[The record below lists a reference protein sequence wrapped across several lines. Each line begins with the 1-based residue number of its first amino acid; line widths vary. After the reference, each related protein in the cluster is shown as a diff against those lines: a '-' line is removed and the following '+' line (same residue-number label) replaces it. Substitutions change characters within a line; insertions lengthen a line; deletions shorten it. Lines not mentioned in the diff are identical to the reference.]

1 MATNVKATKKY
12 KALIAVGLS
21 PEQAMKALS
30 PEPVKDDPRAQLI
43 AAGFTPEQADGI
55 LGTSGGTA
63 DADEVSEADA
73 LVEASPYKFAKGRVY
88 VNSSIVEG
96 VVRVI
101 KTGKPE
107 IVTTSGTG
115 RTKAVLLVR
124 QDSGDVSI
132 QNLA

>member
-55 LGTSGGTA
+55 LGASGDT
-63 DADEVSEADA
+63 ADEVSEADA

-96 VVRVI
+96 VVRAI